1 MKSKILQA
9 LKPKVASLGFTNEE
23 LESVAEQISETLQED
38 ADEDQI
44 NAGIDAVIPY
54 LKLSQS
60 AATRIVNAQ
69 KKKVEKPK
77 KKESP
82 ASPEAETESENP
94 DEDKFNKLLAV
105 IEEQNKKIDS
115 LINKDQK
122 ATRRSIFESKLKELP
137 PELRATKLKDFE
149 RMSFQDQEDFD
160 NYISEVE
167 EDIPTILQG
176 LANTNLSATG
186 KPFKSGALKNE
197 ATDDEVKNILN
208 KFDL

>member
-9 LKPKVASLGFTNEE
+9 LKPKVASLGFNRNE
-23 LESVAEQISETLQED
+23 LDSVVDTISGTLQED
-38 ADEDQI
+38 ATEEQI
-44 NAGIDAVIPY
+44 NAQIEAVIPF

-69 KKKVEKPK
+69 KEKKTE
-77 KKESP
+77 KESP
-82 ASPEAETESENP
+82 ASPEAKTESENP
-94 DEDKFNKLLAV
+94 DEDKFTKLLAV
-105 IEEQNKKIDS
+105 IEKQNEKIDS

-137 PELRATKLKDFE
+137 PELRTTKLKDFE

-160 NYISEVE
+160 AYISEVE

-176 LANTNLSATG
+176 LANSNLSATG

-197 ATDDEVKNILN
+197 ATDDEIKNILN

>member
-9 LKPKVASLGFTNEE
+9 LKPKTASLGFNKDE
-23 LESVAEQISETLQED
+23 LDSVADIISGTIQED
-38 ADEDQI
+38 ATEEQI
-44 NAGIDAVIPY
+44 NAQIEAVIPF

-69 KKKVEKPK
+69 KEKKTE
-77 KKESP
+77 KESS
-82 ASPEAETESENP
+82 ASPEAKTESENP
-94 DEDKFNKLLAV
+94 DEDKFTKLLAV
-105 IEEQNKKIDS
+105 IEGQNKKIDS

-122 ATRRSIFESKLKELP
+122 ATRRSVFESKLKELP
-137 PELRATKLKDFE
+137 QELRTTKLKDFE

-160 NYISEVE
+160 AYISEVE
-167 EDIPTILQG
+167 KDIPTILQG

-186 KPFKSGALKNE
+186 KPFKSGTLKNE
-197 ATDDEVKNILN
+197 ATDDEIKNILN

>member
-9 LKPKVASLGFTNEE
+9 LKPKTASLGFNKDE
-23 LESVAEQISETLQED
+23 LESVVDTVYGTLQED
-38 ADEDQI
+38 ATEEQI
-44 NAGIDAVIPY
+44 NAQIDAVIPF

-69 KKKVEKPK
+69 KEKEKKT

-82 ASPEAETESENP
+82 ASPEAKTESENP
-94 DEDKFNKLLAV
+94 DEDKLAKLLAV
-105 IEEQNKKIDS
+105 IQGQNEKIDS

-122 ATRRSIFESKLKELP
+122 NTRRSIFESKLKELP
-137 PELRATKLKDFE
+137 PELRTTKLKDFE

-186 KPFKSGALKNE
+186 KPFKSGTLKNE
-197 ATDDEVKNILN
+197 ATDDEVKDIIN

>member
-9 LKPKVASLGFTNEE
+9 LKPKTASLGFNKNE
-23 LESVAEQISETLQED
+23 LDSVVDTISGTIQED
-38 ADEDQI
+38 ATEEQI
-44 NAGIDAVIPY
+44 NAQIEAVIPF

-69 KKKVEKPK
+69 KEKKTG
-77 KKESP
+77 KESL

-94 DEDKFNKLLAV
+94 DEDKFTKLLAV
-105 IEEQNKKIDS
+105 IQGQNDKIDS

-122 ATRRSIFESKLKELP
+122 TTRRSVFESKLKELP
-137 PELRATKLKDFE
+137 QELRTTKLKDFE
-149 RMSFQDQEDFD
+149 RMSFRDQEDFD
-160 NYISEVE
+160 TYISEVE

-186 KPFKSGALKNE
+186 KPFKSGTLKNE